1 MLMTCQVIVQGPN
14 GSTARVRALLDSG
27 SETSSI
33 TERLAQQLG
42 LSQRRGPVITCIGKT
57 TPPIRPRGQ
66 VNIHVTDVQ
75 QSGKVHSVQA
85 LVLTK
90 ITSNTPAYPVSEQ
103 RSWTHLTNLSLTDP
117 DYGTPSSVDLLLG
130 ANMFSRLVHHGWRFG
145 PSGTPSAFK
154 TQFGW
159 Y

>member
-1 MLMTCQVIVQGPN
+1 MTCQVIGQSPN
-14 GSTARVRALLDSG
+14 GSTAWARGLLDSG
-27 SETSSI
+27 SEMSFI

-42 LSQRRGPVITCIGKT
+42 LSRRRGPMITCIRET
-57 TPPIRPRGQ
+57 TPPIWPRGE

-75 QSGKVHSVQA
+75 QSGKIHSVQA

-103 RSWTHLTNLSLTDP
+103 RNWIHLANLSLTDA

-130 ANMFSRLVHHGWRFG
+130 ADMFSRVFLRRFR
-145 PSGTPSAFK
+145 PSGTP
-154 TQFGW
+154 
-159 Y
+159 